1 VLSVSGKAVED
12 LLDLHFL
19 TSRSRFR
26 LRWLH
31 GGEEREAPF
40 RPGDEPLG
48 ILPEPVHVRRCRNRC
63 IFCFVHQLPK
73 GLRRSLYVK
82 DEDVRL
88 SFLHGQYVTLSDASE
103 EEVRKILR
111 YGLSPLYVSV
121 HATDDALRRRML
133 GNGGAV
139 PILPLLARLGKG
151 GIRLEAQVVVCPGW
165 NDGPVLAATI
175 RDLAR
180 LRPSVGSV
188 AVVPVGLTSHRRN
201 LPPVEAVTPAMARET
216 LALLSALD
224 RELGRDGEGP
234 FATAADEY
242 FLLAGR
248 PVPSRR
254 YYGDFSQVE
263 NGVGLLRLF
272 RDGAARV
279 LGRKRLPPLLPG
291 TVVTGLSPARDVTD
305 FLGRLSTRTGVPFPV
320 LPVPNR
326 LLGAAVTVT
335 GLLSGNDILS
345 ALGARRPARLY
356 VPDVTLR
363 QEGDRF
369 LDDLTPAALSRGC
382 GSEVVVFPADPA
394 GFVAA
399 AGG

>member
-1 VLSVSGKAVED
+1 
-12 LLDLHFL
+12 
-19 TSRSRFR
+19 
-26 LRWLH
+26 
-31 GGEEREAPF
+31 
-40 RPGDEPLG
+40 
-48 ILPEPVHVRRCRNRC
+48 
-63 IFCFVHQLPK
+63 
-73 GLRRSLYVK
+73 LRRSLYVK

-139 PILPLLARLGKG
+139 PILPLLDRLARG
-151 GIRLEAQVVVCPGW
+151 GIRMEAQVVVCPGW
-165 NDGPVLAATI
+165 NDGPVLAGTI
-175 RDLAR
+175 RELAR
-180 LRPSVGSV
+180 LRPSIGSV

-201 LPPVEAVTPAMARET
+201 LPPVEAVTPAMAHET

-224 RELGRDGEGP
+224 RELGREEEGP
-234 FATAADEY
+234 FAVAADEY
-242 FLLAGR
+242 YLLARR

-254 YYGDFSQVE
+254 HYGDFAQVE

-272 RDGAARV
+272 RDDAARV
-279 LGRKRLPPLLPG
+279 LRRKGLPSLVPG
-291 TVVTGLSPARDVTD
+291 TVVTGLSPARAVGD
-305 FLGRLSTRTGVPFPV
+305 FLGRLSAKTGVPFPL

-326 LLGAAVTVT
+326 LLGSSVTVT
-335 GLLSGNDILS
+335 GLLPGEDILA
-345 ALGARRPARLY
+345 ALAPRRPARLY

-369 LDDLTPAALSRGC
+369 LDDLTPAGLARGS
-382 GSEVVVFPADPA
+382 GAEVVVFPADPG

-399 AGG
+399 ASGEPGNYQSFR